1 MVCRMQ
7 KKSNIISIIKKK
19 IYPFYH
25 RIKTGT
31 IVKSKKRDWVF
42 ARIACMGQDVYKL
55 LDLNLPLYNIQKG
68 RVDYLNRLKQN
79 NQIRTKANQTIPYL
93 FRKDIEPLIRQQDS
107 FNWTKLGLPKL
118 ILIDS
123 YSELTDQLFVNRK
136 NNWEFCS
143 NYSDLKITNEFNIHF
158 EVIGLMP
165 IDLSEENYRNFF
177 KNVFDKFPNTPIVFL
192 HFPVKLEKRD
202 KFKIRYKY
210 ILESIEK
217 LSIEFDN
224 LFSIKI
230 DDNIVDWPEF
240 QVPGIENFPYHYNK
254 ATYMAFAEE
263 VKKLNLIN

>member
-1 MVCRMQ
+1 MNKSIKFLSKILFFFFPILFNYRLRA
-7 KKSNIISIIKKK
+7 KTKSN
-19 IYPFYH
+19 
-25 RIKTGT
+25 
-31 IVKSKKRDWVF
+31 KRDWIFSRV
-42 ARIACMGQDVYKL
+42 ACMGQDVFKL
-55 LDLNLPLYNIQKG
+55 LECPLPLYNIQKG
-68 RVDYLNRLKQN
+68 RVDYLNDLVYSNKSRAQANLVQRFLK
-79 NQIRTKANQTIPYL
+79 RA
-93 FRKDIEPLIRQQDS
+93 DIEPLIRQQNS
-107 FNWTKLGLPKL
+107 FDWNGMGLPKL
-118 ILIDS
+118 ILLDS
-123 YSELTDQLFVNRK
+123 YSELTDQLFLNKK
-136 NNWEFCS
+136 NNWKFCS

-165 IDLSEENYRNFF
+165 IDLIEENYRIFF
-177 KNVFDKFPNTPIVFL
+177 NNVFDKFPNTPIVFL

-224 LFSIKI
+224 LYSIKI